1 MRWLTDKFSR
11 TKSKASAKKGGPRKT
26 AAGAAKGRKQVRRRN
41 QPKWRKPLMIGASMS
56 LLFGLTVGG
65 SAWLWTSGII
75 SETWNDTMD
84 GLHEASIDSGL
95 FIREVYVV
103 NRQRT
108 SRKAILRALNV
119 QIGDSILDFDPETA
133 RRDIEALGWV
143 RTATV
148 ERRMPDRIVVQVEER
163 KPAAIWQKHDQYF
176 LVDLEG
182 ALISQRDVKLFPDL
196 KVITGD
202 DAPKHTAQLLQ
213 VLAQAPQLEKQVVGA
228 VWVGNRRW
236 NIQLENDVSVRLPEQ
251 DPHAAWKRL
260 SVLIKEHELL
270 NREIRAIDMR
280 QPDRLVIRMTD
291 VGAQRLM
298 APEEDT

>member
-1 MRWLTDKFSR
+1 MRWLIDKFSGP
-11 TKSKASAKKGGPRKT
+11 KKKAKAKKG
-26 AAGAAKGRKQVRRRN
+26 AAKPAARGRKQLRRKV
-41 QPKWRKPLMIGASMS
+41 QPKWRKPALVAAS
-56 LLFGLTVGG
+56 LTALFGATAGG
-65 SAWLWTSGII
+65 TAWLWTSGLV
-75 SETWNDTMD
+75 ERTWDNAVADLHQSTID
-84 GLHEASIDSGL
+84 AGLA
-95 FIREVYVV
+95 IREVYVV
-103 NRQRT
+103 NRERT
-108 SRKAILRALNV
+108 SQQAILHALNV
-119 QIGDSILDFDPETA
+119 NIGDSILDFDPEVA
-133 RRDIEALGWV
+133 RQEIEALGWV
-143 RTATV
+143 KSATV
-148 ERRMPDRIVVQVEER
+148 ERRMPDRIVIQVVER
-163 KPAAIWQKHDQYF
+163 EPAAIWQKNDQYY

-182 ALISQRDVKLFPDL
+182 ALISRRDVKLFPGL

-202 DAPKHTAQLLQ
+202 EAPAHTAELLQ
-213 VLAQAPQLEKQVVGA
+213 VLDQAPQLEKQVIGA

-291 VGAQRLM
+291 VGAQKLM